1 MYVNSDRAMYVGP
14 SMVQSLS
21 LSKTV
26 LGKYS
31 RTLQVNK
38 TGYVLSMSLSTCT
51 LTYTYLLMYLVC
63 VYLLGSKPGNR
74 SLFMADSN

>member
-1 MYVNSDRAMYVGP
+1 VYVNSDRAMYVGP

-38 TGYVLSMSLSTCT
+38 NGWVSLCIEHVSFNMYFDLHLSIYVFGLC
-51 LTYTYLLMYLVC
+51 LLF
-63 VYLLGSKPGNR
+63 R
-74 SLFMADSN
+74 F